1 MCELRNAANP
11 TMFDPAND
19 DSALLT
25 LERQFN
31 EVAADLFGV
40 QRARDELGACLASRS
55 SEPRSELLR
64 PEYSE
69 EVRTRQLETIL
80 ARLDPLER
88 AIMAT
93 PAHSIAGLGVKARH
107 AAYVMSQYWEEP
119 VDQIDWEAKAV
130 RLLIEAVCDV
140 ACVPLPFRNLKVDK

>member
-1 MCELRNAANP
+1 MSESRNAANSIVLDP
-11 TMFDPAND
+11 TND

-31 EVAADLFGV
+31 EVAAGLFAV
-40 QRARDELGACLASRS
+40 QRARDELAACPASRS

-64 PEYSE
+64 LEYSE
-69 EVRTRQLETIL
+69 EVRTKQVETIL
-80 ARLDPLER
+80 ARLDPIER

-93 PAHSIAGLGVKARH
+93 PARTIVGLGVKARH
-107 AAYVMSQYWEEP
+107 AAYVTSQYWEEP

-130 RLLIEAVCDV
+130 RLLIEAVCEV
-140 ACVPLPFRNLKVDK
+140 ARMPLPFSNLRVDE